1 MTTVSIDV
9 ADAGIK
15 TRPGDKIIYYAPRF
29 RKNGSQ
35 VVSTAPQT
43 ADVSKGGATIEVHP
57 GPLMVEFRCRN
68 FQDSQPFRV
77 VVPDSGLVTLA
88 DLLEKSYRYEPQI
101 LSEIQQFINAAKRDV
116 AGFRGESEQNAL
128 AAKEAQKAVARS
140 ASEAKKAASEAA
152 MQAADAAGRNLEQ
165 RFSQINDEVRESKT
179 SVESA
184 AQKALQAEKL
194 AKEYA
199 SGAKSGESAAQKAQR
214 AAELARD
221 KALASESAAGEN
233 AKTAS
238 WSVEQASAYEQGAKA
253 AKAGLEEALAGVK
266 EARSGAE
273 QARDGAV
280 EARSGA
286 EQARDGAVEARSG
299 AEQARDEAKRA
310 AGEAA
315 GSAATQ
321 AADKVREEVKKSTEK
336 ATSEANRA
344 EQAAESAVVGI
355 KPDTVKK
362 SMLTEDLRGEIDA
375 KADQSTVT
383 EGLAK
388 KANLATV
395 TAQLAEKA
403 DKAVVEKQLG
413 EKADSA
419 DVAKQ
424 ISAIP
429 KPTWEG
435 LEGKPAD
442 FKPAAHTHATKEIT
456 GLDEAL
462 KAKADLITVD
472 EKIKAIP
479 KPVNTWGELQEKPAK
494 FPPEEHKHGIADV
507 TGLQDALDE
516 KTTQAYVDGKISS
529 LPKPATSWSEI
540 TGKPESFHPESH
552 HHSTSDIS
560 GLDLMLQDKASS
572 SHTHNKS
579 EILGLEDD
587 LVKVSQ
593 LEEKYSTIE
602 TEIGKKAGK
611 DEIAGMASKSDVQQL
626 QATVN
631 AAPKIQV
638 VSQMPRN
645 PDNSTIYLVR

>member
-88 DLLEKSYRYEPQI
+88 DLLEKSYRYEPQV

-152 MQAADAAGRNLEQ
+152 MQAADAAGRNLEK

-442 FKPAAHTHATKEIT
+442 FKPSAHTHATKEIT

-494 FPPEEHKHGIADV
+494 FPPETHKHGIADV

-540 TGKPESFHPESH
+540 TGKPDSFHPESH
-552 HHSTSDIS
+552 YHSTSDIS

-572 SHTHNKS
+572 SHTHK
-579 EILGLEDD
+579 IADITALQ
-587 LVKVSQ
+587 KVLSKHTGMIN
-593 LEEKYSTIE
+593 ECRV
-602 TEIGKKAGK
+602 EIGKKADK
-611 DEIAGMASKSDVQQL
+611 SEIAGMASKHEVQQL

-631 AAPKIQV
+631 AAPKIMV
-638 VSQMPRN
+638 VSQMPTH

>member
-88 DLLEKSYRYEPQI
+88 DLLEKSYRYEPQV

-375 KADQSTVT
+375 KADQSVVT
-383 EGLAK
+383 EELAK
-388 KANLATV
+388 KAN
-395 TAQLAEKA
+395 
-403 DKAVVEKQLG
+403 
-413 EKADSA
+413 SA
-419 DVAKQ
+419 DVDRK
-424 ISAIP
+424 IGEIP

-442 FKPAAHTHATKEIT
+442 FKPSAHTHATKEIT

-462 KAKADLITVD
+462 KAKADLSAVD

-507 TGLQDALDE
+507 TGLQGALDE
-516 KTTQAYVDGKISS
+516 KTTRAYVDGKISS

-540 TGKPESFHPESH
+540 AGKPSVFRPESH
-552 HHSTSDIS
+552 THGIREVS
-560 GLDLMLQDKASS
+560 GLDATLQNKAS
-572 SHTHNKS
+572 
-579 EILGLEDD
+579 
-587 LVKVSQ
+587 
-593 LEEKYSTIE
+593 
-602 TEIGKKAGK
+602 AF
-611 DEIAGMASKSDVQQL
+611 DVQSL
-626 QATVN
+626 KAEV
-631 AAPKIQV
+631 AALKTQIPAKRIEV
-638 VSQMPRN
+638 VSKLPSSQDPN
-645 PDNSTIYLVR
+645 VIYFEEA

>member
-88 DLLEKSYRYEPQI
+88 DLLEKSYRYEPQV

-266 EARSGAE
+266 EARSGA
-273 QARDGAV
+273 
-280 EARSGA
+280 
-286 EQARDGAVEARSG
+286 
-299 AEQARDEAKRA
+299 
-310 AGEAA
+310 
-315 GSAATQ
+315 
-321 AADKVREEVKKSTEK
+321 
-336 ATSEANRA
+336 
-344 EQAAESAVVGI
+344 
-355 KPDTVKK
+355 
-362 SMLTEDLRGEIDA
+362 
-375 KADQSTVT
+375 
-383 EGLAK
+383 
-388 KANLATV
+388 
-395 TAQLAEKA
+395 
-403 DKAVVEKQLG
+403 
-413 EKADSA
+413 
-419 DVAKQ
+419 
-424 ISAIP
+424 
-429 KPTWEG
+429 
-435 LEGKPAD
+435 
-442 FKPAAHTHATKEIT
+442 
-456 GLDEAL
+456 
-462 KAKADLITVD
+462 
-472 EKIKAIP
+472 
-479 KPVNTWGELQEKPAK
+479 
-494 FPPEEHKHGIADV
+494 
-507 TGLQDALDE
+507 
-516 KTTQAYVDGKISS
+516 
-529 LPKPATSWSEI
+529 
-540 TGKPESFHPESH
+540 
-552 HHSTSDIS
+552 
-560 GLDLMLQDKASS
+560 
-572 SHTHNKS
+572 
-579 EILGLEDD
+579 
-587 LVKVSQ
+587 
-593 LEEKYSTIE
+593 
-602 TEIGKKAGK
+602 
-611 DEIAGMASKSDVQQL
+611 
-626 QATVN
+626 
-631 AAPKIQV
+631 
-638 VSQMPRN
+638 
-645 PDNSTIYLVR
+645 

>member
-88 DLLEKSYRYEPQI
+88 DLLEKSYRYEPQV

-221 KALASESAAGEN
+221 KALASERAAGEN

-266 EARSGAE
+266 
-273 QARDGAV
+273 

-442 FKPAAHTHATKEIT
+442 FKPSAHTHATKEIT

-462 KAKADLITVD
+462 KAKADLNTVD

-494 FPPEEHKHGIADV
+494 FPPEEHKHEIADV

-552 HHSTSDIS
+552 YHSTSDIS

-587 LVKVSQ
+587 LVKISQ